1 MSCDKHSAVEAIIQS
16 LQNSVQDLYKRITL
30 LEISYGRVDEKLNT
44 ITSKLENLID
54 KVNKLGSKPG
64 ENWDKLIWIIIS
76 GLASSIVTYFA
87 TRLIGK

>member
-1 MSCDKHSAVEAIIQS
+1 MSCDKHSAVETIIQS

-44 ITSKLENLID
+44 ITNKLESLID

-64 ENWDKLIWIIIS
+64 ENWDKLIWIIIAGIS
-76 GLASSIVTYFA
+76 GSIVTYFA

>member
-16 LQNSVQDLYKRITL
+16 LQNSVQDLYKRITM

-64 ENWDKLIWIIIS
+64 ENWDKLIWIIIA

>member
-44 ITSKLENLID
+44 ITNKLESLID

-64 ENWDKLIWIIIS
+64 ENWDKLIWIIIAGIS
-76 GLASSIVTYFA
+76 GSIVTYFA

>member
-1 MSCDKHSAVEAIIQS
+1 MCDKHSAVEAIIQS

-44 ITSKLENLID
+44 ITNKLESLID

-64 ENWDKLIWIIIS
+64 ENWDKLIWIIIAGIS
-76 GLASSIVTYFA
+76 SSIVTYFA